1 MSDERRRFLD
11 KAAALGR
18 DRQTF
23 AVATVVGRL
32 APVSARLG
40 DSAIVYSDGR
50 MEGFVG
56 GACSREIVRTQSLEA
71 LKARQGRLVSIRPDA
86 TSSSADAERV
96 VVPMSCASEGAVDVY
111 IEPYVQARRLV
122 VVGAT
127 PTAEAVARL
136 GATLDFDIVRVVDA
150 AEQRDVEAQT
160 SAATVSPLGALADVL
175 REGGDEVAVVVA
187 SQGHYDEDALTVIL
201 ANKASY
207 VGLVASRKRGETVR
221 AVLRESG
228 VIGGE
233 SVRVPAGLDLGA
245 RTPSEIALAILAE
258 VVQTSRQM
266 PAMAT
271 VPVTTAEIPS
281 PPVEPATA
289 RDPVCGMQVT
299 IATAR
304 HTADVD
310 STRYYFCCP
319 GCRARFIKDPT
330 QFLSVAG

>member
-11 KAAALGR
+11 KVAALGR

-23 AVATVVGRL
+23 AVATVVGRR

-56 GACSREIVRTQSLEA
+56 GACSREIVRTQALDA
-71 LKARQGRLVSIRPDA
+71 LKAGQGRLVSIRPDA
-86 TSSSADAERV
+86 TSPSADAERV
-96 VVPMSCASEGAVDVY
+96 VVPMTCASEGAVDVY
-111 IEPYVQARRLV
+111 IEPYVQATRLV

-127 PTAEAVARL
+127 PVAEAVARL
-136 GATLDFDIVRVVDA
+136 GATLDFDVVRVVDA
-150 AEQRDVEAQT
+150 AEQRDVEAQAT
-160 SAATVSPLGALADVL
+160 AAAVAPLGALADVL
-175 REGGDEVAVVVA
+175 RGGGDEVAVVVA

-201 ANKASY
+201 ANRASY
-207 VGLVASRKRGETVR
+207 VGLVASRKRGETVQT
-221 AVLRESG
+221 VLRESG
-228 VIGGE
+228 VTGGE

-245 RTPSEIALAILAE
+245 RTPQEIALSILAE
-258 VVQTSRQM
+258 IVKVRSQGRSALAQ
-266 PAMAT
+266 AAA
-271 VPVTTAEIPS
+271 VEE
-281 PPVEPATA
+281 PPTTA

-304 HTADVD
+304 HTAEVD
-310 STRYYFCCP
+310 GTRYYFCCP